1 MSILNNLATNH
12 RHLLDEEDAI
22 SIVIS
27 ELYSGTTL
35 EAISG
40 EDEMKK
46 LGQYASEVSVMLIQM
61 RRGQV
66 KLQKKAADMRPSE
79 EFVRINIQLDRIAEI
94 ISVLENHINDL
105 KDYMSFRALAH

>member
-12 RHLLDEEDAI
+12 RNLLDEEDAL
-22 SIVIS
+22 SIVIG

-35 EAISG
+35 ETIGG

-46 LGQYASEVSVMLIQM
+46 LGQYASEVSSVLIQM

-66 KLQKKAADMRPSE
+66 KLQKKIVGTSIDEYR
-79 EFVRINIQLDRIAEI
+79 RIDAQLERLAEI
-94 ISVLENHINDL
+94 IPVLENHINDL